1 MAKNPW
7 IALRARTAA
16 PRLRLYCFPYAG
28 RGASLYVPWESRLG
42 PGVEVCPVQLPGRE
56 ERLHEPL
63 ARRMSGIVDGFL
75 ADVGPELDRPF
86 AFLGYSMGGVVAFEI
101 ARRLQAERARSPE
114 ALFVSASRPP
124 GTHKQGMKTYALPDP
139 ALVAELRRW
148 NGTPEIVLRE
158 PELLRMVL
166 PIVRADLELLYH
178 YEPPANAALTCPI
191 FAFGGTRDHEL
202 PVALLS
208 RWRDFTRERF
218 ELQMF
223 DGDHFFINANPR
235 PLQAVV
241 RGELGKLFV
250 ASSLAQPLA
259 AS

>member
-1 MAKNPW
+1 MAKNAW
-7 IALRARTAA
+7 IASRARAAA

-28 RGASLYVPWESRLG
+28 RGASLYVRWESLLG

-56 ERLHEPL
+56 DRLDEPP
-63 ARRMSGIVDGFL
+63 ARRMSGIVDRFL

-86 AFLGYSMGGVVAFEI
+86 AFFGYSMGGVVAFEI
-101 ARRLQAERARSPE
+101 ARRLQVAGARSPE
-114 ALFVSASRPP
+114 LLFVSASRPP
-124 GTHKQGMKTYALPDP
+124 GTHKQAKTYELPDA

-148 NGTPEIVLRE
+148 NGTPEVVLRE

-191 FAFGGTRDHEL
+191 FALGGTRDPQL
-202 PVALLS
+202 PVPLLS

-218 ELQMF
+218 DLQMF
-223 DGDHFFINANPR
+223 DGDHFFINANPGAI
-235 PLQAVV
+235 QALV
-241 RGELGKLFV
+241 GSELGKRFV
-250 ASSLAQPLA
+250 DASLAR